1 MKHPYRIARQQHLGD
16 FLDELQAAGFI
27 AWVWSYSG
35 SSAEYTITEPGKE
48 PQLYGTLDAERLAS
62 RYSATTRRVWLP
74 VPSPG
79 GQAQLI
85 ETLELTAA
93 AQRDLANATESTS

>member
-16 FLDELQAAGFI
+16 FLDILQAAGFI

-35 SSAEYTITEPGKE
+35 SSAEYTITEPGAE
-48 PQLYGTLDAERLAS
+48 PRLYGTREAERLAS
-62 RYSATTRRVWLP
+62 RYAAKTRSIWLP

-79 GQAQLI
+79 GQKQLI
-85 ETLELTAA
+85 QTLELTAA
-93 AQRDLANATESTS
+93 AQRELADATENNS